1 MRREKK
7 RKFFGKIGK
16 GKNKL
21 KREFSTKKRTT
32 EEKKRKE
39 RGVRSIERSK
49 RKKLTIIEL
58 SNLNWRHNLNATYV
72 R

>member
-7 RKFFGKIGK
+7 RKFFGKRGK

-32 EEKKRKE
+32 EEKKEK
-39 RGVRSIERSK
+39 RGGFDRASERSK
-49 RKKLTIIEL
+49 RKKIDD
-58 SNLNWRHNLNATYV
+58 N
-72 R
+72 

>member
-7 RKFFGKIGK
+7 RKFFGKRGK

-32 EEKKRKE
+32 EEKKKKRE
-39 RGVRSIERSK
+39 GGSIDRAIE
-49 RKKLTIIEL
+49 KKK
-58 SNLNWRHNLNATYV
+58 N
-72 R
+72 

>member
-7 RKFFGKIGK
+7 RKFFGKRGK

-39 RGVRSIERSK
+39 RGVRSSERAIE
-49 RKKLTIIEL
+49 KKK
-58 SNLNWRHNLNATYV
+58 N
-72 R
+72 